1 MKDCHI
7 ILVSKRPW
15 DTWLEQFPASA
26 PVPFGR
32 SVLGGGDCL
41 VHCRMFSRI
50 PALYTPDGVSNV
62 TTRSVPSYCHM
73 SPWVG
78 VGSKIALLRASGL
91 RYRWSFEVMETC
103 WYN

>member
-1 MKDCHI
+1 MKGCHI
-7 ILVSKRPW
+7 ILVSERPW

-26 PVPFGR
+26 PVPFGLR
-32 SVLGGGDCL
+32 VLGGGDCL
-41 VHCRMFSRI
+41 VHCRMFSGI
-50 PALYTPDGVSNV
+50 PALNTPDVIPNV

-78 VGSKIALLRASGL
+78 VGSKIAPLRASGL

-103 WYN
+103 WYS